1 MKQDIRR
8 KATVSNITGCL
19 LFLQV
24 FYLDNIQ
31 LGDLSMT
38 HDVFPRI
45 KAFTADK
52 IRAMINADKRPMDS
66 SKNGD
71 FIYGI
76 PAPRDADSSA
86 YSRAD
91 DEDNAQQGGDAWA
104 CATKIC
110 DAMGL
115 THQAKLNL
123 YNELTAHQEG
133 IIKQVQVMNA
143 KFYGKI
149 YKMLND
155 NSFTRNKGV
164 MHASGLTIVSRNNN
178 ATKSSTVEA
187 DMASDDVSSPEKRN
201 DEAFVL
207 HMQNKRPRVDIDATS
222 NAVASQHGGGLRSN
236 SEMDVDLN
244 VADLL
249 ASTPEGNTMDV
260 RKHVNTVRWDNEPSF
275 DLGLDFTPSPK
286 VGKNKS
292 VSCRYQDGGY
302 ALFGNISDGDA
313 ADINNGSQGVT
324 SSCKSWRNDGIAGGS
339 SDGQG
344 PNQSSHTPSACPS
357 DNLGTPASSVADSV
371 PPYWYLSEQTRS
383 SSPTSVDKII
393 QDYFVYEKDTRFTDI
408 INLNAKT
415 LDFDVS
421 NSPVVKRRTVSHTNH
436 VVGPCI
442 TTLANHEK
450 KVIDD
455 FFCFVASMEESHAEK
470 CVWIMHHTP
479 SYIEVTADQLKSSFC
494 GKVDVD
500 HDIFSLM
507 IRRPKQI
514 DHGAAQGGDMTRI
527 KHYMEADLMM
537 RVMAGDMPCQHK
549 SIRDQFIGDHITYDV
564 PNCMLIMFP
573 AYVSFA
579 WVCYAIHT
587 IKKKVFIYDP
597 TLASENGGA
606 IKQLHMR
613 NCNLLKSA
621 MTEFAKTYFESWD
634 FRFGDL
640 EPAIIHPKRQV
651 SERHLSGFYT
661 MNFCRNFIGDQETD
675 NIHVDDDSSLA
686 AYYLYDIL
694 HLKGNNAK
702 RPHQFIES
710 IDE

>member
-45 KAFTADK
+45 KAFTVDK

-76 PAPRDADSSA
+76 SAPCDVDSSA

-91 DEDNAQQGGDAWA
+91 DQDNAQQGG
-104 CATKIC
+104 
-110 DAMGL
+110 MLG
-115 THQAKLNL
+115 HAKLNV
-123 YNELTAHQEG
+123 YNELKAHQEG
-133 IIKQVQVMNA
+133 IIKHVEVMNA

-149 YKMLND
+149 YRMLND
-155 NSFTRNKGV
+155 NNFTRNKGV
-164 MHASGLTIVSRNNN
+164 MHASGSTIVSRDNN

-222 NAVASQHGGGLRSN
+222 NALASQH
-236 SEMDVDLN
+236 
-244 VADLL
+244 

-260 RKHVNTVRWDNEPSF
+260 RKRVNTVRWDNEPSF
-275 DLGLDFTPSPK
+275 DFCLDFTPSPK

-292 VSCRYQDGGY
+292 VSSRYQDGGY
-302 ALFGNISDGDA
+302 ALFENISDGDA
-313 ADINNGSQGVT
+313 ADINNGSQGVR
-324 SSCKSWRNDGIAGGS
+324 SSCESWRNDGIAGGS

-393 QDYFVYEKDTRFTDI
+393 QDYFVFEKDTRFTDI

-421 NSPVVKRRTVSHTNH
+421 NSPVVKRRTVSHTNQ
-436 VVGPCI
+436 VAGPCI
-442 TTLANHEK
+442 TALANHDK
-450 KVIDD
+450 K
-455 FFCFVASMEESHAEK
+455 
-470 CVWIMHHTP
+470 
-479 SYIEVTADQLKSSFC
+479 VTADQLKSSFC

-500 HDIFSLM
+500 HGIFSLM
-507 IRRPKQI
+507 IRRLKQI
-514 DHGAAQGGDMTRI
+514 DDGAAQGGDMTRI

-549 SIRDQFIGDHITYDV
+549 SIRGQFIGDHITYDV
-564 PNCMLIMFP
+564 QNWMLIMFP

-621 MTEFAKTYFESWD
+621 MSEFAKTYFESWD
-634 FRFGDL
+634 FGFGDL
-640 EPAIIHPKRQV
+640 EPAIIHHKRQV

-702 RPHQFIES
+702 RSHQFIES

>member
-1 MKQDIRR
+1 MKQDISR

-38 HDVFPRI
+38 HDVFPII
-45 KAFTADK
+45 KAFTTDK

-76 PAPRDADSSA
+76 SAPCDADSSA

-91 DEDNAQQGGDAWA
+91 DQDNAQQGG
-104 CATKIC
+104 
-110 DAMGL
+110 MLG
-115 THQAKLNL
+115 HAKLNL
-123 YNELTAHQEG
+123 YNELKAHQEG
-133 IIKQVQVMNA
+133 IIKHVEVMNA

-149 YKMLND
+149 YRMLND
-155 NSFTRNKGV
+155 NNFTRNKGV
-164 MHASGLTIVSRNNN
+164 MHASGSTIVSRDNN

-187 DMASDDVSSPEKRN
+187 DMASDVVDISFICWIANVSIPEKRN

-222 NAVASQHGGGLRSN
+222 NA
-236 SEMDVDLN
+236 MDVDLN

-249 ASTPEGNTMDV
+249 ASTPEGNTMD
-260 RKHVNTVRWDNEPSF
+260 PSF
-275 DLGLDFTPSPK
+275 DFGLDFTPSPK

-292 VSCRYQDGGY
+292 VSSRYQDGGY
-302 ALFGNISDGDA
+302 ALFEYISDGDA

-324 SSCKSWRNDGIAGGS
+324 SSCGSWRNDGIAGGS

-371 PPYWYLSEQTRS
+371 PPYWYLGEQTRS
-383 SSPTSVDKII
+383 SSPTSVYKII
-393 QDYFVYEKDTRFTDI
+393 QDYF
-408 INLNAKT
+408 
-415 LDFDVS
+415 
-421 NSPVVKRRTVSHTNH
+421 
-436 VVGPCI
+436 
-442 TTLANHEK
+442 
-450 KVIDD
+450 
-455 FFCFVASMEESHAEK
+455 
-470 CVWIMHHTP
+470 
-479 SYIEVTADQLKSSFC
+479 
-494 GKVDVD
+494 
-500 HDIFSLM
+500 
-507 IRRPKQI
+507 
-514 DHGAAQGGDMTRI
+514 
-527 KHYMEADLMM
+527 M

-549 SIRDQFIGDHITYDV
+549 SIRGQFIGDHITYDV

-621 MTEFAKTYFESWD
+621 MSEFAKTYFESWD
-634 FRFGDL
+634 FGFGDL

-686 AYYLYDIL
+686 AYYLYNIL

-702 RPHQFIES
+702 RSHQFIES